1 MNDTRGGKMA
11 KKPKRVYSKSL
22 GRMVSVDDFYR
33 STLKPVT
40 SEIAVPVYQD
50 GDQLDRL
57 SITQRVQEH
66 PEARRVKLLSTS
78 TSTYEELKQS
88 IYDALFITDLDGYI
102 REVNVRSEYIFQ
114 RAEAQLKELNIIDL
128 ISGADQ
134 ELMKVIRR
142 NVTDEK
148 YTVIEA
154 VCLRADNTRFY
165 AEIVVNRINIS
176 RQPQLCFFI
185 RDVTRRKQAEDELRA
200 ANERLLEV
208 EKAKARLE
216 AMSDLV
222 YELNNPLQILLSIA
236 HLDSNKEYIQQL
248 ERITEI
254 INKFRSEDIE
264 TGKTSSAQTDV
275 KIPEVPKTLQSCDPT
290 RMLIVDDEEMVRR
303 MLLEALS
310 HVFPNISIDAAHDGQ
325 VAVDLFQSKRHAI
338 IVMDIVMPVLSGED
352 AFTQIETICKRFD
365 WEMPHVIFCA
375 GFNIGDK
382 VKTFVGDGLYHTLIR
397 KPFVIDQLVKLI
409 RERLPQ
415 PQSSSAPLQNNI

>member
-1 MNDTRGGKMA
+1 MA

-22 GRMVSVDDFYR
+22 GRMVSIDDFYR
-33 STLKPVT
+33 STLKPIT

-50 GDQLDRL
+50 GDHLDRL

-66 PEARRVKLLSTS
+66 PEARRVRLLSTF

-114 RAEAQLKELNIIDL
+114 RAEAHLKELNIIDL

-176 RQPQLCFFI
+176 GQPQLCFFI
-185 RDVTRRKQAEDELRA
+185 RDVTRRKQAEDELRE

-216 AMSDLV
+216 AMSDLF

-254 INKFRSEDIE
+254 INKFRNESTETDK
-264 TGKTSSAQTDV
+264 TGKTSTAQTDG
-275 KIPEVPKTLQSCDPT
+275 KISEHPKIRQPCDPT
-290 RMLIVDDEEMVRR
+290 RILVVDDEEMVRR
-303 MLLEALS
+303 MLVEVLS
-310 HVFPNISIDAAHDGQ
+310 HVFSDMSIDTAENGQ

-338 IVMDIVMPVLSGED
+338 IILDIAMPVLNGED

-365 WEMPHVIFCA
+365 WEMPHVIFCV
-375 GFNIGDK
+375 GFGIGDK
-382 VKTFVGDGLYHTLIR
+382 VKTFVGDSSYHALIR
-397 KPFVIDQLVKLI
+397 KPFVIDLLVKLI
-409 RERLPQ
+409 RERFPQ
-415 PQSSSAPLQNNI
+415 PQSSSPPSPSNI